1 MDNEPYNDVIKSV
14 AKSLLLNPQRM
25 IREDDLKFVVKGFQ
39 FERVMVDVYEN
50 LKNVGFELIK
60 TKFDERTYYV
70 LTSEGKD
77 DNLSPTQYGILAMI
91 IAISKEME
99 ENIALTDLKE
109 IFFEVWDT
117 DISYLI
123 AEDYL
128 REDKEIGI
136 IKITPLGKALVKDII
151 NDLNLNNLLKSF
163 DHE

>member
-1 MDNEPYNDVIKSV
+1 MDNEPYKDVIKSV